1 MVQKSSASDHPA
13 LPKAP
18 KPAFSFAQP
27 PKVELDM
34 GEASRLQGFKLNGS
48 R

>member
-1 MVQKSSASDHPA
+1 MFHKSSANVRPA
-13 LPKAP
+13 SLKVP
-18 KPAFSFAQP
+18 KPAFSFAPP
-27 PKVELDM
+27 PKIELDM